1 MIIYVTECGEHGRFE
16 YCIDGIPGCI
26 VGCHCH
32 PGYYFDTETKICEPK
47 YISFIHSNIDLIVIN
62 LFRRNIIY

>member
-1 MIIYVTECGEHGRFE
+1 MLYFFMIIYVTECGEHGRFE

-47 YISFIHSNIDLIVIN
+47 YIIFI
-62 LFRRNIIY
+62 F